1 MRTKKDVTMLRSL
14 TSILLAAALAL
25 VLAACGARQ
34 PIEGRSPD
42 DLDRK
47 LSTFAFIEQGDLV
60 TFIVDTQAARYR
72 DKSAF
77 MPLEIAIANNGVKN
91 LVIARESFELI
102 DENGTRYPAA
112 SPRELYEGYDFL
124 DVDRDQLA
132 ELESIVFGKFAAYT
146 RYESKF
152 SPTHMSARDNSLLSA
167 TTVRDM
173 VSLPRFGYL
182 LDFIYFPKPE
192 TGIKGHRFELFLD
205 AQGVDNP
212 IFLKFEVK

>member
-1 MRTKKDVTMLRSL
+1 MQRTL
-14 TSILLAAALAL
+14 TSILLAATLAF
-25 VLAACGARQ
+25 VLAACGTHQ
-34 PIEGRSPD
+34 PIEGRAPD

-47 LSTFAFIEQGDLV
+47 LSTFAFMEDGDLV

-124 DVDRDQLA
+124 DIDRDQLA
-132 ELESIVFGKFAAYT
+132 ELELIVHGKFAAYT

-152 SPTHMSARDNSLLSA
+152 SPTHFTTRDSSLLSA

-182 LDFIYFPKPE
+182 IDYIYFPKPE
-192 TGIKGHRFELFLD
+192 TGIKGHRFEVFLN
-205 AQGVDNP
+205 AQGVENP
-212 IFLKFEVK
+212 IFVKFEVK

>member
-1 MRTKKDVTMLRSL
+1 MKRTLI
-14 TSILLAAALAL
+14 SILLAAALAS
-25 VLAACGARQ
+25 VLAACGAHQ
-34 PIEGRSPD
+34 PMEGRSPD

-47 LSTFAFIEQGDLV
+47 LSTFAYIEQGDLV

-72 DKSAF
+72 EKSAF
-77 MPLEIAIANNGVKN
+77 MPIEIAIANNGLRN
-91 LVIARESFELI
+91 LVITRESFQLI
-102 DENGTRYPAA
+102 DEQGNRYPAA

-124 DVDRDQLA
+124 DIDRNNLA
-132 ELESIVFGKFAAYT
+132 ELELIVHNKFAAYT

-152 SPTHMSARDNSLLSA
+152 APTHLSGRDMDLVSP

-182 LDFIYFPKPE
+182 LDFIYFPKPT

-205 AQGVDNP
+205 AQGLENP
-212 IFLKFEVK
+212 VFVKFEVK

>member
-1 MRTKKDVTMLRSL
+1 MLRSV

-25 VLAACGARQ
+25 VLVACGAHQ
-34 PIEGRSPD
+34 PVEGRSPD

-72 DKSAF
+72 DATAF

-91 LVIARESFELI
+91 LVITRESFELI

-124 DVDRDQLA
+124 DIDRDQLA
-132 ELESIVFGKFAAYT
+132 ELESIVFNKFAAYT

-152 SPTHMSARDNSLLSA
+152 SPTHLSRRDDNRFAA
-167 TTVRDM
+167 TTVRDL

-182 LDFIYFPKPE
+182 MDFIYFPKPE

-205 AQGVDNP
+205 AQGVEDP
-212 IFLKFEVK
+212 IFVKFEVK

>member
-1 MRTKKDVTMLRSL
+1 MTRTS
-14 TSILLAAALAL
+14 TSILLAAALAI
-25 VLAACGARQ
+25 VLAACGTRQ

-47 LSTFAFIEQGDLV
+47 LSTFAFIEEGDLV

-72 DKSAF
+72 DNSPF
-77 MPLEIAIANNGVKN
+77 MPVEIAISNNGVKS
-91 LVIARESFELI
+91 LVITRESFELI

-124 DVDRDQLA
+124 DIDRDHLA
-132 ELESIVFGKFAAYT
+132 ELELIVYGKFAAYT

-152 SPTHMSARDNSLLSA
+152 SPTHLSARDMTLLSA

-182 LDFIYFPKPE
+182 IDFIYFPKPE
-192 TGIKGHRFELFLD
+192 TGIKGHRFELFLN

-212 IFLKFEVK
+212 VFVKFEVK